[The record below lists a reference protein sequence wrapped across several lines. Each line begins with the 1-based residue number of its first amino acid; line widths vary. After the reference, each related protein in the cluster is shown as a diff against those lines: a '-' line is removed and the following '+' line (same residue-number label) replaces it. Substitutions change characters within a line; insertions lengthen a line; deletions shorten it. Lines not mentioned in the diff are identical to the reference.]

1 MISMHIDM
9 GLNESLEGNNIL
21 IKQCT
26 ISCTLAKLP
35 VLNKMKKTESYLQ
48 SI

>member
-21 IKQCT
+21 VGGK
-26 ISCTLAKLP
+26 A
-35 VLNKMKKTESYLQ
+35 VYHFMYVG
-48 SI
+48 